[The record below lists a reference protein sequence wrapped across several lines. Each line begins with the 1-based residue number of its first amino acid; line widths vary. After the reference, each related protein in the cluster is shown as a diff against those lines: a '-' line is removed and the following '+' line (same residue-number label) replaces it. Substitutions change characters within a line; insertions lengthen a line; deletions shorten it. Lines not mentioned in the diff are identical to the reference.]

1 MASRFINGAR
11 YAFSTALANAV
22 TVTGISNAN
31 PGVALTATPPTLG
44 AIVVMTSGW
53 SLLTDTVQRVATVVA
68 GTSFALEGTNTT
80 DTTKYPAGQGGGS
93 FRTASNFVEFS
104 QVRDLQT
111 SGGEQ
116 NFTQFQYLEDP
127 NSRQRQKPTFK
138 SAMSL
143 TFSMD
148 YDPALP
154 WYDAAIAADAQQ
166 IPVVLRETLPAG
178 DVIYYY
184 GYLAFNKEPTKTLNE
199 NMQCTATFSLLSDS
213 KRFAS

>member
-22 TVTGISNAN
+22 PITGISNAN

-44 AIVVMTSGW
+44 SIIVLTSGW
-53 SLLTDTVQRVATVVA
+53 ALLTDTVQRVGTVVA
-68 GTSFALEGTNTT
+68 GTSFALEATNTT
-80 DTTKYPAGQGGGS
+80 NTTMYPTGQGAGS

-104 QVRDLQT
+104 QIRDLQT

-116 NFTQFQYLEDP
+116 NFMQYQYLEDL

-148 YDPALP
+148 FDPALP
-154 WYDAAIAADAQQ
+154 WYNAAIAADEQQ

-178 DVIYYY
+178 DVIFYY
-184 GYLAFNKEPTKTLNE
+184 GYISFNKEPTKTMNE
-199 NMQCTATFSLLSDS
+199 NMQVTATFSLLSES

>member
-22 TVTGISNAN
+22 NLTAISNAN
-31 PGVALTATPPTLG
+31 PGVVLTATPPALG
-44 AIVVMTSGW
+44 AIVVLTSGW
-53 SLLTDTVQRVATVVA
+53 SLLNDTVQRATSIVA
-68 GTSFALEGTNTT
+68 GTSFAMEGTNTT
-80 DTTKYPAGQGGGS
+80 DVVKYPTGQGVGS
-93 FRTASNFVEFS
+93 FRVASSFIEFS

-116 NFTQFQYLEDP
+116 NFMQFQYLEDP

-138 SAMSL
+138 AAMGL

-154 WYDAAIAADAQQ
+154 WYQAAIDADAAQ

-184 GYLAFNKEPTKTLNE
+184 GYISFNKEPTKTMNE
-199 NMQCTATFSLLSDS
+199 NMQVTATFSLLSES